1 MAALSTVG
9 QTKKTKEC
17 LSEIT
22 CCLLFK
28 EAVVTLK
35 GPGIFIQCDVND
47 YYMAI
52 LFNACVK
59 YKMFKMK
66 CLKL

>member
-35 GPGIFIQCDVND
+35 GPGTFIQCDAND
-47 YYMAI
+47 YC
-52 LFNACVK
+52 F
-59 YKMFKMK
+59 
-66 CLKL
+66 CLTLYIY